1 MNQTKPL
8 GKRIA
13 IIVTSLLLSFSIGST
28 LLPQQNVVQSASSK
42 IIAKL
47 NNTRPKQNEK
57 IYLTVT
63 GVKNGD
69 VTVVCHY
76 KSKNTKYTG
85 KVGKKIGIKIG
96 RATKGFKVVVDVKV
110 KSGKKTYYTKTSFTP
125 R

>member
-8 GKRIA
+8 GKKIA
-13 IIVTSLLLSFSIGST
+13 IIATSLLLSFSIDST
-28 LLPQQNVVQSASSK
+28 LLSQQNVVQAASSK

-47 NNTRPKQNEK
+47 SNTRPKQNEK

-63 GVKNGD
+63 GVKSGD
-69 VTVVCHY
+69 VTVVCRY

-96 RATKGFKVVVDVKV
+96 RAAKGFKVVVDVKV
-110 KSGKKTYYTKTSFTP
+110 KSGKKTYSTKTSFTP